1 MAKETRI
8 YPLDIAN
15 LTGTLIRLD
24 EEPSETVPIDNIL
37 FYIKWFDSRAYQID
51 VGDVSIRQE
60 KELFTLT
67 NTPLYSRETDLRKKE
82 NL

>member
-15 LTGTLIRLD
+15 LTGTLVELD

-37 FYIKWFDSRAYQID
+37 FYIKWFDNGAYQID

-60 KELFTLT
+60 KGLFTLT
-67 NTPLYSRETDLRKKE
+67 QHAALQPRN
-82 NL
+82 